1 MDMQLTPVSSE
12 EAIFEWSDTST
23 SPDRDDV
30 EEIIRQTQGVRYS
43 PRQPRVVRAPTR
55 RRVRIDESC
64 GDYSI
69 NFQHYKFGRV
79 EMRAGSMDGSDG
91 SNSSAITVITSA
103 GSSCGEPWSSGGFVE
118 EEIEDGHEHD
128 GSVEGSWDGEHAH
141 EHEHDHDQDV
151 DMLLEP
157 KLEPL
162 EEDSILESV
171 APRTSSSLPSPTQ
184 PKRPRGRP
192 RKNPVQIIEPSHK
205 ITKGRSKTGCVT
217 CRRRKKKCDEAKPR
231 CLNCEK
237 NAVVCEG
244 YPERQVWK
252 SGKEKAEEARL
263 RRISIPN
270 ITLQPVIHGVETSG
284 DKVFFEHYIYRLSHI
299 FTVEGADK
307 NAFKDQLLP
316 MAVQHAGLMHSILAL
331 SSKHIDYDSEYG
343 QKLLQQHPDID
354 KKSLEE
360 RSQYHHS
367 EAIKEILSIDV
378 NTQIR
383 DEHDTTVV
391 SACLGQMLCLVL
403 QTLADP
409 NPSGQ
414 HRLHLN
420 TYQNMIKS
428 APLKEGPFSNFIEE
442 FFQFHIILDEIISL
456 PNTMP
461 ERSRLGTVS
470 DDWNLPS
477 NIIEPDAVRL
487 LGVNDGLF
495 LYMSKITNIRN
506 TIRENMQNHIDPVV
520 NYNALYR
527 PAEIDAGIRDW
538 TPAWPA
544 GDSRDLAGLLY
555 KQMMWVY
562 LWRTIYPP
570 KTTFWKPDPRITKAV
585 DDGIALLEQVPPH
598 DPAQTL
604 VLAPAFII
612 GCAAF
617 EERQREPIRKAISI
631 VKAYMAFRNSDA
643 ALKVLEEVWRLMD
656 AQDERSWDWQS
667 LAHEMG
673 MDFLAT

>member
-1 MDMQLTPVSSE
+1 MQLTPVSSE

-231 CLNCEK
+231 CTF
-237 NAVVCEG
+237 G
-244 YPERQVWK
+244 
-252 SGKEKAEEARL
+252 
-263 RRISIPN
+263 
-270 ITLQPVIHGVETSG
+270 ITHMVP
-284 DKVFFEHYIYRLSHI
+284 
-299 FTVEGADK
+299 
-307 NAFKDQLLP
+307 LLF
-316 MAVQHAGLMHSILAL
+316 A
-331 SSKHIDYDSEYG
+331 SSRY
-343 QKLLQQHPDID
+343 
-354 KKSLEE
+354 
-360 RSQYHHS
+360 
-367 EAIKEILSIDV
+367 
-378 NTQIR
+378 
-383 DEHDTTVV
+383 
-391 SACLGQMLCLVL
+391 
-403 QTLADP
+403 
-409 NPSGQ
+409 
-414 HRLHLN
+414 
-420 TYQNMIKS
+420 
-428 APLKEGPFSNFIEE
+428 
-442 FFQFHIILDEIISL
+442 
-456 PNTMP
+456 
-461 ERSRLGTVS
+461 
-470 DDWNLPS
+470 
-477 NIIEPDAVRL
+477 
-487 LGVNDGLF
+487 
-495 LYMSKITNIRN
+495 
-506 TIRENMQNHIDPVV
+506 
-520 NYNALYR
+520 
-527 PAEIDAGIRDW
+527 
-538 TPAWPA
+538 
-544 GDSRDLAGLLY
+544 
-555 KQMMWVY
+555 
-562 LWRTIYPP
+562 
-570 KTTFWKPDPRITKAV
+570 
-585 DDGIALLEQVPPH
+585 
-598 DPAQTL
+598 
-604 VLAPAFII
+604 
-612 GCAAF
+612 
-617 EERQREPIRKAISI
+617 
-631 VKAYMAFRNSDA
+631 
-643 ALKVLEEVWRLMD
+643 
-656 AQDERSWDWQS
+656 
-667 LAHEMG
+667 
-673 MDFLAT
+673 